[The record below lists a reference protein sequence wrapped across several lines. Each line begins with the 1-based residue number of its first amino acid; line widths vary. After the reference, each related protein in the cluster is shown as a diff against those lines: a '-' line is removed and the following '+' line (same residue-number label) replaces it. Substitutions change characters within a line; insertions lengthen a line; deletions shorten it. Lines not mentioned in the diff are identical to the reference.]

1 MGDGCGQGR
10 FTVGGREQADKAG
23 RGAGKGQL
31 HTRWLHTRWRA
42 RKDRVELSRFA
53 RTYLE
58 RSVARHTRWHV
69 EGERSTGSTIGRG
82 RLPTRR
88 PRLLLQQDGGE
99 ERGRRPDGKMRVAWV
114 RERHRESSWYGWR
127 GRACDMGCGWGKA
140 GRSETILFYSS
151 FAACAELKDPKVP
164 RGSSH
169 SDEYSV
175 TNHSMWH
182 GRIDSAKVA
191 HHCQGPFSGTPW
203 REHEQRSPWHRA
215 GGASRTG
222 GSGLCTFVWGGG
234 VLERGMKAE
243 IETGCRGSM
252 HVREPP
258 GHTPRRMRVPVPS
271 VWD

>member
-1 MGDGCGQGR
+1 M
-10 FTVGGREQADKAG
+10 
-23 RGAGKGQL
+23 
-31 HTRWLHTRWRA
+31 
-42 RKDRVELSRFA
+42 SRFA

-140 GRSETILFYSS
+140 GRSETILFNSS

-182 GRIDSAKVA
+182 GRIDSAK
-191 HHCQGPFSGTPW
+191 
-203 REHEQRSPWHRA
+203 
-215 GGASRTG
+215 SRTPLPG
-222 GSGLCTFVWGGG
+222 A
-234 VLERGMKAE
+234 VLRDTLAAARAE
-243 IETGCRGSM
+243 ITVRGI
-252 HVREPP
+252 
-258 GHTPRRMRVPVPS
+258 GPRGFAYRGFRVVY
-271 VWD
+271 VCVGGWCA